1 MKRLLIVETIPN
13 RHKAFEGDALKQSL
27 EIMKKGWDGR
37 ASRHLKIDVEQAFT
51 KKSFFNC
58 LEEETDY
65 LHISSH
71 GRVRKQNKEDHH
83 VLMIGKSEKE
93 VTPAEIMR
101 HKPVARY
108 IFISACCA
116 GHEDLANAF
125 FLSDEMKSGFCL
137 APVNDVRFDEAFLI
151 ALQFHRGAFAR
162 ASKGQRS
169 WQPGKKY
176 VEELKSIKKTYA
188 LFEFPQ
194 RTP

>member
-1 MKRLLIVETIPN
+1 MRRLLIVETIPD
-13 RHKAFEGDALKQSL
+13 RHKAFEGDALKLSL

-51 KKSFFNC
+51 KKSFFDC

-71 GRVRKQNKEDHH
+71 GKRNKENHH
-83 VLMIGKSEKE
+83 VLVIGKSEKE
-93 VTPAEIMR
+93 VTPAKIRE

-125 FLSDEMKSGFCL
+125 FLFDEKKSGFYL
-137 APVNDVRFDEAFLI
+137 APVNEVRFDEAFLV

-194 RTP
+194 CTP